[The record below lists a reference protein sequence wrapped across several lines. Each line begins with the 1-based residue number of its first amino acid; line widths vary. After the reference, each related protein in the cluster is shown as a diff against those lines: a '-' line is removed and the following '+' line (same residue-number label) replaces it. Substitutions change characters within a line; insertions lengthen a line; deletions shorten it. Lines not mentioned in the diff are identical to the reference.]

1 MMMTLNNVRIG
12 VGITGS
18 FCTHK
23 EALAEIR
30 RLTELG
36 ATVYPILSNI
46 VQTTD
51 TRFGTAEALFSDL
64 VAITGHEPICTIED
78 AEPMGPKGMLDILLI
93 APCTGNTAAK
103 LANAVTDTPVL
114 MAAKGHLRVGKP
126 LVLAVATND
135 ALGLGFKNIGLL
147 MSTKNIYFV
156 PFGQDNPAGKPNSMI
171 AHMPLIVPTLE
182 HALEDRQLQ
191 PVVRS
196 PHTAIA

>member
-1 MMMTLNNVRIG
+1 MIMTLNNVRIG
-12 VGITGS
+12 VGLTGS

-23 EALAEIR
+23 EALTEIR
-30 RLTELG
+30 HLTELG
-36 ATVYPILSNI
+36 AVVYPILSNI

-64 VAITGHEPICTIED
+64 VSITGNEPICTIED

-171 AHMPLIVPTLE
+171 AHMPLIIPTLE
-182 HALEDRQLQ
+182 HALEGRQLQ

-196 PHTAIA
+196 PHNATA